1 MHKHTFTISSLA
13 AADGSHFPSTM
24 LIIAVLD
31 VAEPE
36 KGVKMVTCSSGQ
48 ALADLFN
55 EIDQSGGD
63 QVIAGVQFAIP
74 PQLNGSKQWIVEP
87 VLSFAKAKLRIR
99 GDAALDT
106 YAYRLDSDAVFI
118 DNDSVD
124 PTLILEWQSLYEVL
138 NEDGSKD
145 PQTTGYLA
153 WLSIVLTRMI
163 NALNLQGEAEDA
175 V

>member
-1 MHKHTFTISSLA
+1 MRKHSFTISGLA

-31 VAEPE
+31 VGEPE

-48 ALADLFN
+48 AFADLFN
-55 EIDQSGGD
+55 EMDQPGAE

-87 VLSFAKAKLRIR
+87 VLSFAKARLRIR
-99 GDAALDT
+99 GDAVLDT
-106 YAYRLDSDAVFI
+106 YAYRLASDAVFI

-124 PTLILEWQSLYEVL
+124 PTLILEWQPLYEVL
-138 NEDGSKD
+138 NADGSKD
-145 PQTTGYLA
+145 PQMTGHQE
-153 WLSIVLTRMI
+153 WLSVVLTRMI